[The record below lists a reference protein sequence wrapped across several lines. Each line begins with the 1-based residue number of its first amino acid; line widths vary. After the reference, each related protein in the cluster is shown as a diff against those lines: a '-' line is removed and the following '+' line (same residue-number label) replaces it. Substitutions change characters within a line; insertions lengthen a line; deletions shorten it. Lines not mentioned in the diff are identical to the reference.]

1 MSLDESIN
9 EKIKISI
16 CAVVLLAATSVQ
28 SDAAVFAQ
36 ECVEIAVSGTLMR
49 GLELE
54 PNLVNLDAPPV
65 GGGGGQPPVGGGGQP
80 PVGGG
85 GQPPVGGG
93 GQPPVGGGGGQPPVG
108 GTELPV
114 LGAQPP
120 VSGGGAQS
128 PVSGGGAQPPEGG
141 RQQQLQELAGLQ
153 GSSFVR
159 EDKTM
164 PEYRLYSINDVLPAM
179 IRVPAN
185 TTNGVSVIVEIW
197 CVPAD
202 GLATLLG
209 QEPLGLSIGKAK
221 LMDNSTVLG
230 VIAEPALLVGMKD
243 ISNFNGNWREYIA
256 QTGLQLIDNAT
267 QSANLTSDQIAAVQ
281 QLRSEGELLAQNGQL
296 RGAIDSLN
304 TAIKMLGLKDRLYL
318 NIPLEQTAP

>member
-1 MSLDESIN
+1 
-9 EKIKISI
+9 
-16 CAVVLLAATSVQ
+16 
-28 SDAAVFAQ
+28 
-36 ECVEIAVSGTLMR
+36 MR

-65 GGGGGQPPVGGGGQP
+65 GGGQPPVGGGGGQP

-85 GQPPVGGG
+85 QPPVGGGGGQPPVGGGG

-120 VSGGGAQS
+120 VSGGGVQP
-128 PVSGGGAQPPEGG
+128 PVSGGGVQPPVSGGGVQPPVSGGGVQPPVSGGGVQPPEGG

-243 ISNFNGNWREYIA
+243 ISNFDGNWREYIA

-281 QLRSEGELLAQNGQL
+281 QLRSEGELLSQNGQL

>member
-1 MSLDESIN
+1 ME
-9 EKIKISI
+9 E
-16 CAVVLLAATSVQ
+16 Q
-28 SDAAVFAQ
+28 
-36 ECVEIAVSGTLMR
+36 
-49 GLELE
+49 
-54 PNLVNLDAPPV
+54 PPV
-65 GGGGGQPPVGGGGQP
+65 GGGGGQPPVGGGGGQP
-80 PVGGG
+80 PVG
-85 GQPPVGGG
+85 GGG

-120 VSGGGAQS
+120 VSGGGVQPPVS
-128 PVSGGGAQPPEGG
+128 GGGVQPPVSGGGVQPPVSGGGVQPPVSGGGVQPPVSGGGAQPPEGG

-243 ISNFNGNWREYIA
+243 ISNFDGNWREYIA

-281 QLRSEGELLAQNGQL
+281 QLRSEGELLSQNGQL